1 MYIYFNW
8 TSLFVTTEM
17 GLLLRLILFGVNI
30 LHSTGSFNAEF
41 TRFHPKLSS
50 DTGGSRDHR
59 VVLALQTNSTG
70 STAKISFRH
79 VPPLLIC
86 QCVLVCTPTR
96 SFSHPCE
103 LGAHFL
109 SLLDHASLQHVL
121 GTF

>member
-50 DTGGSRDHR
+50 VKVIQEGHAIT
-59 VVLALQTNSTG
+59 AL
-70 STAKISFRH
+70 F
-79 VPPLLIC
+79 
-86 QCVLVCTPTR
+86 
-96 SFSHPCE
+96 
-103 LGAHFL
+103 
-109 SLLDHASLQHVL
+109 
-121 GTF
+121 